1 MIIKETGQHY
11 SILNRFSLLGKNEV
25 ALSKGF
31 AYVLGK
37 ERKAMFSFLRH
48 IGIKLKNTQS
58 NFTKIR
64 VEIERTR
71 ESNRTDIEISFP
83 NRFHIIIECK
93 VRKGKVKEQR
103 TQYIRDFNSECPQNI
118 LCFVTQERDSTK
130 QKVDNVEVRYLGW
143 LEIIEL
149 YTSRSYAA
157 IPLIKEFSKF
167 ALRTYNM
174 NEQKEI
180 LIQDLSNEVDM
191 KRYKSFRVYRRPETF
206 GIPLYFAPHF
216 TKNAKQEEGVGVSY
230 LSKVLGTITMKPSE
244 IVNTS
249 TELSKF
255 SENINLKSLW
265 IEGVKLDSDKDDNL
279 YTYYFLDEPVK
290 LNKPLRK
297 DGGIQT
303 GRGKNWIAAAV
314 PPNRCVSFQEFTKRI
329 IMSQELHKK

>member
-31 AYVLGK
+31 AYILGK
-37 ERKAMFSFLRH
+37 ERDAMFSFLRH

-58 NFTKIR
+58 NFSKIQ
-64 VEIERTR
+64 VEVERKR
-71 ESNRTDIEISFP
+71 DRNRTDIEISFP
-83 NRFHIIIECK
+83 NRFHIIVECK
-93 VRKGKVKEQR
+93 VRKGKVTEQR
-103 TQYIRDFNSECPQNI
+103 TQYIRDFNPECPQNI

-130 QKVDNVEVRYLGW
+130 QQVENVEVRYLGW
-143 LEIIEL
+143 LEIIDL
-149 YTSRSYAA
+149 YTSRSFLA
-157 IPLIKEFSKF
+157 IQLIKEFSQF

-191 KRYKSFRVYRRPETF
+191 KRYKSYRVYRRPETF

-216 TKNAKQEEGVGVSY
+216 TRNAKQEEGEGISY

-255 SENINLKSLW
+255 SKDEDLRNSW
-265 IEGVKLDSDKDDNL
+265 IKGVKLDNDDTV
-279 YTYYFLDEPVK
+279 YTYYFLDEPVR
-290 LNKPLRK
+290 LNTPLRK
-297 DGGIQT
+297 DPGIKK

-314 PPNRCVSFQEFTKRI
+314 PPNRCVSFQEFTKRMI
-329 IMSQELHKK
+329 LADQ

>member
-31 AYVLGK
+31 AYILGK
-37 ERKAMFSFLRH
+37 ERDAMFSFLRH

-58 NFTKIR
+58 NFSKIQ
-64 VEIERTR
+64 VEVERKR
-71 ESNRTDIEISFP
+71 DRNRTDIEISFP
-83 NRFHIIIECK
+83 NRFHIIVECK
-93 VRKGKVKEQR
+93 VRKGKVTEQR
-103 TQYIRDFNSECPQNI
+103 TQYIRDFNPECPQNI

-130 QKVDNVEVRYLGW
+130 QQVENVEVRYLGW
-143 LEIIEL
+143 LEIIDL
-149 YTSRSYAA
+149 YTSRSFLA
-157 IPLIKEFSKF
+157 IQLIKEFSQF

-191 KRYKSFRVYRRPETF
+191 KRYTSYRVYRRPETF

-216 TKNAKQEEGVGVSY
+216 TRNAKQEEGEGISY

-249 TELSKF
+249 TELSMF
-255 SENINLKSLW
+255 SKDEDLRNSW
-265 IEGVKLDSDKDDNL
+265 IKGVKLDNDDTV
-279 YTYYFLDEPVK
+279 YTYYFLDEPVR
-290 LNKPLRK
+290 LNTPLRK
-297 DGGIQT
+297 DPGIKK

-314 PPNRCVSFQEFTKRI
+314 PPNRCVSFQEFTKRMI
-329 IMSQELHKK
+329 LADQ